1 MIDLEKNLK
10 TVLKAAFEK
19 KGEGILLLDIRK
31 TAPFLCD
38 YFVIVTGHTREHL
51 QAISDNIVES
61 LEKDGIRMD
70 HIEGYEVGKW
80 ILLDYIDFVIHIMTR
95 EAREYYSLENLWGD
109 ARTLRFPEDFE
120 DEPEKED

>member
-19 KGEGILLLDIRK
+19 KGEDILLLDIRK